1 MNELTKSAFW
11 ALAISLPISLLGAAL
26 SMGLAH
32 STGLVFILT
41 NILFAP
47 FLLFST
53 IVDTYF
59 RESISDMT
67 FNILALLSQFLGY
80 FVVVLIARAIYRTVW
95 HRNT

>member
-1 MNELTKSAFW
+1 MRELFKCALW
-11 ALAISLPISLLGAAL
+11 ALVISLPISLLGAAV

-47 FLLFST
+47 VLLFSV

-59 RESISDMT
+59 KESINNTS
-67 FNILALLSQFLGY
+67 FNVLALLFQFLGY
-80 FVVVLIARAIYRTVW
+80 FLAVVIVRILYRRIWQKKT
-95 HRNT
+95 